1 MDRAPES
8 PRNIIAELPRAKSIA
23 TRLVAASFALG
34 SFLKIELHTNV
45 PASPIRSELFSTER
59 LEQHAK
65 SLAEAQRVGPAP
77 LRIVSLPRKLKR
89 NARQLVADY
98 RALAKTA
105 NAAKPIT
112 SAGEWFLDNFYIV
125 EEQAREVVKECVKEA

>member
-1 MDRAPES
+1 M
-8 PRNIIAELPRAKSIA
+8 
-23 TRLVAASFALG
+23 
-34 SFLKIELHTNV
+34 KIELHTNI

-65 SLAEAQRVGPAP
+65 SLAEAQRIGPAP
-77 LRIVSLPRKLKR
+77 LRIVSLPRKLKQ
-89 NARQLVADY
+89 NARQLVEDY

-125 EEQAREVVKECVKEA
+125 EEQAREVVKDLPPSYYRELPKLLDGPLAGYPRSTA